1 MINPNDYL
9 TCPQAAAILRVS
21 PTWVRI
27 LCERGRIPARKVG
40 PAWLM
45 ARDDLEAFA
54 AVPRPRGNPGWR
66 RALPPMLPGG
76 LVALLIPTPQ
86 VGL

>member
-1 MINPNDYL
+1 MIDPNDYL

-54 AVPRPRGNPGWR
+54 AVPRHRGRPRR
-66 RALPPMLPGG
+66 RAVPPVSFGELG
-76 LVALLIPTPQ
+76 LLIPTPQ